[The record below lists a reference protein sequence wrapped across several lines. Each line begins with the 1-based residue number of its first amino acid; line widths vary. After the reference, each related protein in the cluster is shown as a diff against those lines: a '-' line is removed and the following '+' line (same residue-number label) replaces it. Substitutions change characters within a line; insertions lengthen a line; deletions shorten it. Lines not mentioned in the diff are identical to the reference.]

1 MLKISNAAA
10 PRGLEHAPKASP
22 DRWGALRQP
31 FRIGKLELANRL
43 VMSPMTRR
51 FSPGGVP
58 TTDVAAYY
66 RRRAEGGVGLIL
78 TEGTTIDRPGA
89 RNHARIPFFHG
100 EEPLKGW
107 AEVVSAVRTAGGSI
121 GPQLWHVGSV
131 PNQAQVWEDGPEAE
145 SPSGLFS
152 TRQPRGRQ
160 MSEEDIA
167 DTIAAFA
174 RAAATAE
181 RLGFDT
187 VELHG
192 GHGYLIDQFFWE
204 ETNRRS
210 DRYGG
215 KTLAERARFA
225 AELIRAV
232 RAAVSPGFP
241 IILRVSQWKLQDY
254 TARLA
259 TSPTELGQW
268 LGPLVEAGVDVL
280 DCSQRRFWEPEFP
293 DVDGKT
299 GLNLAGW
306 AKKLT
311 GAVTI
316 AVGSVGLPVD
326 EATPDGAETAAV
338 LDNLMARLE
347 RGEFDLVAVGR
358 ALLSDPDWCAK
369 IFGLNPEAPLPHQA
383 EHLGRLF

>member
-1 MLKISNAAA
+1 MLRKSNAAA

-22 DRWGALRQP
+22 DRRGALRQP

-58 TTDVAAYY
+58 SKDVAAYY
-66 RRRAEGGVGLIL
+66 RRRAVGNVGLIL
-78 TEGTTIDRPGA
+78 TEGTPIDRPGA
-89 RNHARIPFFHG
+89 RNHVDIPFFHG
-100 EEPLKGW
+100 EAPLAGW
-107 AEVVSAVRTAGGSI
+107 ASVVRAVHAARGRI

-316 AVGSVGLPVD
+316 TVGSVGLPVG